1 MNFKEAIEQI
11 RTLLS
16 DNVPA
21 EQAPVA
27 LAEVP
32 PATDMPAP
40 EAAPAAD
47 APADPVAAMEARLMA
62 LEEKIN
68 AIIAKIEEEA
78 QPESVIEDM
87 AVQNQN
93 FKAAIEKLTDIVD
106 QLSQT
111 PVEEP
116 SNFFQSFNLPKTK
129 KDHLAS
135 IADNIASIKQSF
147 KNNSWHFQ

>member
-11 RTLLS
+11 RTLLADEKPTETIVEMAEVS
-16 DNVPA
+16 AVAPA
-21 EQAPVA
+21 EAPA
-27 LAEVP
+27 SEAPAEV
-32 PATDMPAP
+32 
-40 EAAPAAD
+40 AAD
-47 APADPVAAMEARLMA
+47 PMIAMEARVMA

-87 AVQNQN
+87 QSQQAA
-93 FKAAIEKLTDIVD
+93 FKSAIAKLTDVVD

-111 PVEEP
+111 PSEEP
-116 SNFFQSFNLPKTK
+116 SNVQTFSLPKTK

-135 IADNIASIKQSF
+135 IADNIKSIKEQF
-147 KNNSWHFQ
+147 KK

>member
-11 RTLLS
+11 RTLLA
-16 DNVPA
+16 DEKPA
-21 EQAPVA
+21 ETIVEM
-27 LAEVP
+27 AEVP
-32 PATDMPAP
+32 AVAPAEAPAV
-40 EAAPAAD
+40 EAAPAEVA
-47 APADPVAAMEARLMA
+47 ADPMVAMEARVMA

-87 AVQNQN
+87 QSQQAA
-93 FKAAIEKLTDIVD
+93 FKSAIAKLTDVVD

-111 PVEEP
+111 PSEEP
-116 SNFFQSFNLPKTK
+116 SNVQTFSLPKTK

-135 IADNIASIKQSF
+135 IADNIKSIKEQF
-147 KNNSWHFQ
+147 KK

>member
-147 KNNSWHFQ
+147 KK

>member
-11 RTLLS
+11 RSLLA

-32 PATDMPAP
+32 PAADIPAP
-40 EAAPAAD
+40 EAAPAAE
-47 APADPVAAMEARLMA
+47 APADPVAAMEARVMA

-111 PVEEP
+111 PAEEP
-116 SNFFQSFNLPKTK
+116 STVQAFSLPKSK

-135 IADNIASIKQSF
+135 IADNIASIKSSF
-147 KNNSWHFQ
+147 KK

>member
-11 RTLLS
+11 RTLLA
-16 DNVPA
+16 DEKPTETIV
-21 EQAPVA
+21 EM
-27 LAEVP
+27 AEVP
-32 PATDMPAP
+32 AVPPAEAPAP
-40 EAAPAAD
+40 EAAPAAE
-47 APADPVAAMEARLMA
+47 APADPVAAMEARVMA

-87 AVQNQN
+87 QSQQAA
-93 FKAAIEKLTDIVD
+93 FKSAIAKLTDVVD

-111 PVEEP
+111 PSEEP
-116 SNFFQSFNLPKTK
+116 SNVQTFSLPKTK

-135 IADNIASIKQSF
+135 IADNIKSIKEQF
-147 KNNSWHFQ
+147 KK

>member
-11 RTLLS
+11 RSLLA

-32 PATDMPAP
+32 PVADMPAP
-40 EAAPAAD
+40 EAAPAE
-47 APADPVAAMEARLMA
+47 APADPVAAMEARIMA

-111 PVEEP
+111 PAEEP

-135 IADNIASIKQSF
+135 IADNIASIKSSF
-147 KNNSWHFQ
+147 KK

>member
-11 RTLLS
+11 RNLLA
-16 DNVPA
+16 DNAGA

-40 EAAPAAD
+40 EAAPAAE
-47 APADPVAAMEARLMA
+47 APADPVAAMEARVMA

-78 QPESVIEDM
+78 QPESVLEDM

-111 PVEEP
+111 PAEEP
-116 SNFFQSFNLPKTK
+116 STVQSFSLPKSK

-135 IADNIASIKQSF
+135 IADNIASIKSSF
-147 KNNSWHFQ
+147 KK

>member
-11 RTLLS
+11 RNLLA
-16 DNVPA
+16 DNAGA

-40 EAAPAAD
+40 EAAPAAE
-47 APADPVAAMEARLMA
+47 APADPVAAMEARIMA

-111 PVEEP
+111 PAEEP
-116 SNFFQSFNLPKTK
+116 STVQAFSLPKSK

-135 IADNIASIKQSF
+135 IADNIASIKSSF
-147 KNNSWHFQ
+147 KK

>member
-11 RTLLS
+11 RTLLA
-16 DNVPA
+16 DEKPTETIV
-21 EQAPVA
+21 EM
-27 LAEVP
+27 AEVP
-32 PATDMPAP
+32 AVAPAEVPAP
-40 EAAPAAD
+40 EAAPAEVA
-47 APADPVAAMEARLMA
+47 ADPMVAMEARVMA

-87 AVQNQN
+87 QSQQAA
-93 FKAAIEKLTDIVD
+93 FKSAIAKLTDVVD

-111 PVEEP
+111 PSEEP
-116 SNFFQSFNLPKTK
+116 SNVQTFSLPKTK

-135 IADNIASIKQSF
+135 IADNIKSIKEQF
-147 KNNSWHFQ
+147 KK

>member
-11 RTLLS
+11 RTLLA
-16 DNVPA
+16 DEKPTETIV
-21 EQAPVA
+21 EM
-27 LAEVP
+27 AEVP
-32 PATDMPAP
+32 AV
-40 EAAPAAD
+40 APAEAPAVEAPTE
-47 APADPVAAMEARLMA
+47 APADPMIAMEARVMA

-87 AVQNQN
+87 QSQQAA
-93 FKAAIEKLTDIVD
+93 FKSAIAKLTDVVD

-111 PVEEP
+111 PSEEP
-116 SNFFQSFNLPKTK
+116 SNVQTFSLPKTK

-135 IADNIASIKQSF
+135 IADNIKSIKEQF
-147 KNNSWHFQ
+147 KK

>member
-11 RTLLS
+11 RTLLA
-16 DNVPA
+16 DEKPA
-21 EQAPVA
+21 ETIVEM
-27 LAEVP
+27 AEVP
-32 PATDMPAP
+32 AVAPAEAPAP
-40 EAAPAAD
+40 EAAPAEVA
-47 APADPVAAMEARLMA
+47 ADPMAAMEARVMA

-87 AVQNQN
+87 QSQQAA
-93 FKAAIEKLTDIVD
+93 FKSAIAKLTDVVD

-111 PVEEP
+111 PSEEP
-116 SNFFQSFNLPKTK
+116 SNVQAFSLPKTK

-135 IADNIASIKQSF
+135 IADNIKSIKEQF
-147 KNNSWHFQ
+147 KK

>member
-11 RTLLS
+11 RTLLA
-16 DNVPA
+16 DEKPTETIV
-21 EQAPVA
+21 EM
-27 LAEVP
+27 AEVP
-32 PATDMPAP
+32 AVPPA
-40 EAAPAAD
+40 EAPAVE
-47 APADPVAAMEARLMA
+47 APAEVAADPMVAMEARVMA

-87 AVQNQN
+87 QSQQAA
-93 FKAAIEKLTDIVD
+93 FKSAIAKLTDVVD

-111 PVEEP
+111 PSEEP
-116 SNFFQSFNLPKTK
+116 SNVQTFSLPKTK

-135 IADNIASIKQSF
+135 IADNIKSIKEQF
-147 KNNSWHFQ
+147 KK

>member
-11 RTLLS
+11 RTLLA
-16 DNVPA
+16 DEKPA
-21 EQAPVA
+21 ETIVEM
-27 LAEVP
+27 AEVP
-32 PATDMPAP
+32 AVAPAEAPAV
-40 EAAPAAD
+40 EAAPAEVA
-47 APADPVAAMEARLMA
+47 ADPMVAMEARVMA

-87 AVQNQN
+87 QSQQAA
-93 FKAAIEKLTDIVD
+93 FKSAIAKLTDVVD

-111 PVEEP
+111 PSDEP
-116 SNFFQSFNLPKTK
+116 SNVQTFSLPKTK

-135 IADNIASIKQSF
+135 IADNIKSIKEQF
-147 KNNSWHFQ
+147 KK

>member
-11 RTLLS
+11 RTLLA
-16 DNVPA
+16 DEKPTETV
-21 EQAPVA
+21 VKM
-27 LAEVP
+27 AEVP
-32 PATDMPAP
+32 AVPPAEAPAP
-40 EAAPAAD
+40 EAAPAA
-47 APADPVAAMEARLMA
+47 AEVAADPMVAMEARVMA

-87 AVQNQN
+87 QSQQAA
-93 FKAAIEKLTDIVD
+93 FKSAIAKLTDVVD

-111 PVEEP
+111 PSEEP
-116 SNFFQSFNLPKTK
+116 SNVQTFSLPKTK

-135 IADNIASIKQSF
+135 IADNIKSIKEQF
-147 KNNSWHFQ
+147 KK

>member
-1 MNFKEAIEQI
+1 
-11 RTLLS
+11 
-16 DNVPA
+16 
-21 EQAPVA
+21 
-27 LAEVP
+27 
-32 PATDMPAP
+32 MPAP
-40 EAAPAAD
+40 EAAPAAE
-47 APADPVAAMEARLMA
+47 APADPVAAMEARVMA

>member
-11 RTLLS
+11 RTLLA
-16 DNVPA
+16 DEKPA
-21 EQAPVA
+21 ETIVEM
-27 LAEVP
+27 AEVP
-32 PATDMPAP
+32 AVAPAEAPAP
-40 EAAPAAD
+40 EAAPAEVA
-47 APADPVAAMEARLMA
+47 ADPMAAMEARVMA

-87 AVQNQN
+87 QSQQAA
-93 FKAAIEKLTDIVD
+93 FKSAIAKLTDVVD

-111 PVEEP
+111 PAEEP
-116 SNFFQSFNLPKTK
+116 SNVQTFSLPKTK

-135 IADNIASIKQSF
+135 IADNIKSIKEQF
-147 KNNSWHFQ
+147 KK